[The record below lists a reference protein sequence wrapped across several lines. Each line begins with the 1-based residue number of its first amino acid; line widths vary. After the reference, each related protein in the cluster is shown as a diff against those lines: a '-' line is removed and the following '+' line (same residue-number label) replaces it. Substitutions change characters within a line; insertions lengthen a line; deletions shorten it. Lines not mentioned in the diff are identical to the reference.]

1 MTTNANGL
9 TVGIG
14 FDVATR
20 SASNRELQRDHWQAL
35 IARIDNVVDYVTL
48 EDGFARAEGDGF
60 DAVLLANWLAPR
72 SRNIGI
78 IAGAPVSFLEP
89 FHVSTA
95 IATLDFVSE
104 GRAGLLVQRY
114 AEVQAAQARRTLG
127 ELDGFPPA
135 QVTALER
142 DSLDT
147 IEAIQRLWDSWE
159 DGAIIRDRE
168 SQRFLDGS
176 KLHYVNFEGAE
187 FNILGPSITPRPP
200 QGQPV
205 TAVTYRKDEDPLI
218 AAAAD
223 VVFLHLEAASIGD
236 AVEKIRSSAASK
248 AVVFVADITL
258 EAGRQSTADLAA
270 QIAGLARSGVSGIRL
285 LLSDPTQQVA
295 YLSNELLPVL
305 RAALL
310 LRSPA
315 NGSLRDRFA
324 LPAATNR
331 FTAAA

>member
-14 FDVATR
+14 FDIAAR
-20 SASNRELQRDHWQAL
+20 SASKHERPRDHWQTL
-35 IARIDNVVDYVTL
+35 LARIDNVVDYVTL
-48 EDGFARAEGDGF
+48 EDGFARAEGDGL

-78 IAGAPVSFLEP
+78 IAGAPVNFLEP

-114 AEVQAAQARRTLG
+114 DEVQAAQARLTLG

-142 DSLDT
+142 DSRDA

-159 DGAIIRDRE
+159 DGAIIRDQK

-187 FNILGPSITPRPP
+187 FEILGPSITPRSP

-205 TAVTYRKDEDPLI
+205 TAVTYRRGEDLLT

-223 VVFLHLEAASIGD
+223 VVFLRLGAVDIGD
-236 AVEKIRSSAASK
+236 TVEEIRSSAANR
-248 AVVFVADITL
+248 ARVFIADVTL
-258 EAGRQSTADLAA
+258 EAGWQSTADLAS
-270 QIAGLARSGVSGIRL
+270 QIAGLARSGVTGIRL
-285 LLSDPTQQVA
+285 LLSDPAQQVT
-295 YLSNELLPVL
+295 YLSNELLPAL

-310 LRSPA
+310 VRAPV
-315 NGSLRDRFA
+315 NGSLRDRFG

>member
-14 FDVATR
+14 FDIAAR
-20 SASNRELQRDHWQAL
+20 SASKRELHRDHWQAL
-35 IARIDNVVDYVTL
+35 LARIDNVVDYVTL
-48 EDGFARAEGDGF
+48 EDGFARAAGDGL

-114 AEVQAAQARRTLG
+114 GEVQAAQARRTLG

-135 QVTALER
+135 QVIALER
-142 DSLDT
+142 DSLDA
-147 IEAIQRLWDSWE
+147 IEATQRLWDSWE
-159 DGAIIRDRE
+159 NGAIIRDPE
-168 SQRFLDGS
+168 SQRFLNGS

-205 TAVTYRKDEDPLI
+205 TAVTYRKNEDPLI

-236 AVEKIRSSAASK
+236 VVEKIRRSAPSK
-248 AVVFVADITL
+248 TIVFVADITL

-270 QIAGLARSGVSGIRL
+270 QIAGLARPGVNGIRL

-295 YLSNELLPVL
+295 YLSNELLPAL

-310 LRSPA
+310 VRPPVD
-315 NGSLRDRFA
+315 GSLRDRFA
-324 LPAATNR
+324 LPAAINR

>member
-1 MTTNANGL
+1 MITNANGL

-14 FDVATR
+14 FDIAAR
-20 SASNRELQRDHWQAL
+20 SASNRELQRDYWQAL
-35 IARIDNVVDYVTL
+35 LARIDNIVDYVTL
-48 EDGFARAEGDGF
+48 EDGFARAEGDGL

-78 IAGAPVSFLEP
+78 IAGAAVSFLEP
-89 FHVSTA
+89 FHISTA

-114 AEVQAAQARRTLG
+114 GEVQAAQARRTLG

-142 DSLDT
+142 DSLDA

-159 DGAIIRDRE
+159 DEAIIRDQQ

-176 KLHYVNFEGAE
+176 KLHYVNFEGTE
-187 FNILGPSITPRPP
+187 FSILGPSITPRPP
-200 QGQPV
+200 QGKPV
-205 TAVTYRKDEDPLI
+205 TAVTYHKDEDPLI

-223 VVFLHLEAASIGD
+223 VVFLRLEGAGIGD
-236 AVEKIRSSAASK
+236 TVEKIRSSTASK
-248 AVVFVADITL
+248 ATVFVADITL
-258 EAGRQSTADLAA
+258 DAGRQSTADLAA
-270 QIAGLARSGVSGIRL
+270 QIAGLARSDVSGIRL
-285 LLSDPTQQVA
+285 LPSDPAQQVA
-295 YLSNELLPVL
+295 YLSDELLPAL

-310 LRSPA
+310 VRPPV

-331 FTAAA
+331 FTVAA

>member
-9 TVGIG
+9 MVGVG
-14 FDVATR
+14 FDVAAR
-20 SASNRELQRDHWQAL
+20 SANKREVERDHWQAF
-35 IARIDNVVDYVTL
+35 IAQIDNVVDYVTL
-48 EDGFARAEGDGF
+48 EDGFARVEGDGL
-60 DAVLLANWLAPR
+60 DAVLLGNWLAPR

-95 IATLDFVSE
+95 IATLDFVSG

-114 AEVQAAQARRTLG
+114 GGAHAEQARRALG

-135 QVTALER
+135 QVTALEQDTR
-142 DSLDT
+142 DA
-147 IEAIQRLWDSWE
+147 IEVIQLLWDSWE
-159 DGAIIRDRE
+159 DGTIIRDKE

-176 KLHYVNFEGAE
+176 KLHYVSFKGTG
-187 FNILGPSITPRPP
+187 FDILGPSITPRPP

-205 TAVTYRKDEDPLI
+205 IAMTYRQDEDPLT

-223 VVFLHLEAASIGD
+223 IVFLRLEAASIAG
-236 AVEKIRSSAASK
+236 AVEKIRSSAADK
-248 AVVFVADITL
+248 TRAFIADVILAT
-258 EAGRQSTADLAA
+258 ERQSTADLVA
-270 QIAGLARSGVSGIRL
+270 QIAEMTRSGINGIRL
-285 LLSDPTQQVA
+285 LLGNSTEQVA
-295 YLSNELLPVL
+295 YLSDELLPAL
-305 RAALL
+305 RAAFLI
-310 LRSPA
+310 RPPA
-315 NGSLRDRFA
+315 KGSLRDRFG

>member
-9 TVGIG
+9 IVGIG
-14 FDVATR
+14 FDIAAR
-20 SASNRELQRDHWQAL
+20 SANNRELQRDHWQAL
-35 IARIDNVVDYVTL
+35 IVRIDNVVDYVTL
-48 EDGFARAEGDGF
+48 EDGFARAEGDGL

-78 IAGAPVSFLEP
+78 IAGAPVNFLEP

-114 AEVQAAQARRTLG
+114 GGLQTAQARRTLG
-127 ELDGFPPA
+127 ELNGFPPA

-142 DSLDT
+142 DSLDA

-159 DGAIIRDRE
+159 DGAIIRDQE

-176 KLHYVNFEGAE
+176 KLHYVNFEGTE
-187 FNILGPSITPRPP
+187 FSILGPSITPRPP

-205 TAVTYRKDEDPLI
+205 TAVTYRNDEDALI

-223 VVFLHLEAASIGD
+223 VIFLRSEVARIGE

-248 AVVFVADITL
+248 AIVFVADIAL
-258 EAGRQSTADLAA
+258 EAVRQSTTDLAT
-270 QIAGLARSGVSGIRL
+270 QIAGLARTGVSGIRL
-285 LLSDPTQQVA
+285 LLSDPVQQVA
-295 YLSNELLPVL
+295 YLSDELLPAL

-310 LRSPA
+310 VRSPV

-331 FTAAA
+331 FTVAA